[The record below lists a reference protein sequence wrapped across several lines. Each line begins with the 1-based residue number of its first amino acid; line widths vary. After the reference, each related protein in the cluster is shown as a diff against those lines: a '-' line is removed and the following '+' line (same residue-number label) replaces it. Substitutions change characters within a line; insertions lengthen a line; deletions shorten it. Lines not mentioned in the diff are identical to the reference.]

1 MRGEHM
7 TIDDLRAEA
16 ETLVLPAF
24 TETDA
29 LRLGAAL
36 VATAQDRNLPVV
48 ISVRAAHRTYFHAAL
63 PGSAANNDHWARR
76 KGNTALMFGTSSL
89 LQRLL
94 HEKTG
99 RTLAVSGLPDADY
112 ALSGGAVPVCV
123 QGAGMVAVATVS
135 GLPDTEDHALVVSAI
150 RAMIG

>member
-1 MRGEHM
+1 MRGDTM

-16 ETLVLPAF
+16 ATLILPAF

-29 LRLGAAL
+29 LRLGTAL
-36 VATAQDRNLPVV
+36 VATAQDRSLPVV
-48 ISVRAAHRTYFHAAL
+48 ISIRAANRTYFHAAL

-94 HEKTG
+94 HEGNG
-99 RTLAVSGLPDADY
+99 RTLATSGLADADY

-123 QGAGMVAVATVS
+123 RGAGMVAVATVS

-150 RAMIG
+150 RALIG